1 MLCLY
6 ILILIGY
13 TTYKDKSLC
22 VSLCLIID
30 IYLTG
35 KLIDTENIILRKQY
49 QKIVVSSI
57 VVPSIAL
64 GQFITTRVITVLNI
78 LISESAQE

>member
-57 VVPSIAL
+57 VVSSIAL
-64 GQFITTRVITVLNI
+64 GQFITTCVITVLNI